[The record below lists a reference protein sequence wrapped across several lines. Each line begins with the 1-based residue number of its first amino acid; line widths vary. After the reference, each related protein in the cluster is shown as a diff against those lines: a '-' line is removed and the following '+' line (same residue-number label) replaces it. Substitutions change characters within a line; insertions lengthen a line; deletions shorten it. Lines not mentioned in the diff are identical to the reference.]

1 MKRIALL
8 TCFLLSFSFLFA
20 QYPATQ
26 TLGSDS
32 TLIKSKGALQGRLI
46 NWSYPDT
53 ASANRERIS
62 HYPGAQI
69 TVGDLV
75 YFRNSDAT
83 RWILLGS
90 NSTALNN
97 GLTSTGN
104 ITLVDSTLTIGDTIR
119 YTINGTNYVQTTP
132 SVFTINSA
140 DSGYYRKDLIYA
152 DATGLHKLVGEQD
165 TAFGVKPKLP
175 INSIEITTVD
185 IYGQQIVPPTP
196 TIITPIPNLQQV
208 TNEGNSTTNPIFINS
223 NSIQTPLRIT
233 SDFNRSNYLYF
244 KNNSNGGWAN
254 TGFLFKNDV
263 TDNPYDEW
271 SGHWFRLMQGSTN
284 SSMIKDGAIIMT
296 NGTGGMKIVSDS
308 GRITFNS
315 GSPAYPYDP
324 TSHPYKEMGAFETDG
339 SFRLNNYKNNAQGDS
354 VLSTDTQGKVVMKKV
369 SVGDIDVLQN
379 TIDNSSFGI
388 KKINGEVKNVVIY
401 ADGLTGIG
409 GGTGGITQQ
418 QLNDTASAIRNDFP
432 SSSTYTASNGLTKV
446 ENDMQLGGSLSKNDT
461 INTNTFGL
469 KLIGNT
475 TNAIEINQFG
485 SGGLGISVSTNSGT
499 GISSQ
504 GGNNTG
510 GNFLG
515 SSIGIAT
522 QSPNVPLWV
531 INSNTSNSGIL
542 NGITIQRTTSTPTID
557 GFGVGIN
564 FTGVTSDLSTT
575 YLGLIQ
581 YDFSSNRNYNTS
593 IGRFSLIVADSA
605 KSNNKVFQINGTG
618 QATLNRYGT
627 GLFTGTPT
635 YNLGVDASGN
645 VIEVASGGGGG
656 GTYTASNGLTM
667 VGSDIQLGGTSS
679 TGATITFSNNT
690 GLLLRRNGVGDVSPN
705 TLDILTPTGT
715 GIKVAS
721 TAGTAIA
728 ATSNSGTAI
737 NATSY
742 SSSAG
747 SVAVQGIGDNAA
759 TGVVGQSYNG
769 TGVAAYSNF
778 GVPLVVGTLTG
789 NSPLI
794 IPSIN
799 INRITGTGTNGLGTS
814 IDFYISKTDDFPSLS
829 NQIIS
834 KLTNASTNPTS
845 EFSITGVNNATTNTL
860 LTLSGSGSTK
870 LNKYG
875 LGTFTGTAAYN
886 LGVDASGNVIEVTT
900 GAGGGGIT
908 QSQLDDT
915 ASAIRSSVKPYKVYS
930 AMLSQTGTSAPTAY
944 VLENT
949 IGITPIFIYVQTG
962 DYAIKFPS
970 IAMPAAG
977 KTAIIT
983 NLPNPNTPVIM
994 LKAVY
999 IDNKTVELLTK
1010 QASDGTPVDN
1020 ALSAG
1025 GQTFIEIRVY
1035 N

>member
-1 MKRIALL
+1 MKRLL
-8 TCFLLSFSFLFA
+8 FILLLFTGTYTFA
-20 QYPATQ
+20 QVKVNSEGDIIPTGIYPAVKSNNLKGTIHNFKSIADRDALPANFRD
-26 TLGSDS
+26 TGMIAYVTDS
-32 TLIKSKGALQGRLI
+32 LKYYYLYNGITNADWRDLFNS
-46 NWSYPDT
+46 
-53 ASANRERIS
+53 ASAL
-62 HYPGAQI
+62 
-69 TVGDLV
+69 T
-75 YFRNSDAT
+75 T
-83 RWILLGS
+83 
-90 NSTALNN
+90 
-97 GLTSTGN
+97 GLTSTGD
-104 ITLVDSTLTIGDTIR
+104 ITLVDSTLTINDTIQ
-119 YTINGTNYVQTTP
+119 YTIAGKDYTQVIP

-185 IYGQQIVPPTP
+185 IYGQQIVPPVP

-208 TNEGNSTTNPIFINS
+208 TNEGNITTNPIFINS

-263 TDNPYDEW
+263 PDNPYDEW

-379 TIDNSSFGI
+379 TIDSSSFGI
-388 KKINGEVKNVVIY
+388 KKLDGTVKNVVIY

-409 GGTGGITQQ
+409 GGGTQVNSDWNATSGVAAILNKPTLFSGSYTDLTNKPTIPAQFNPIAGTNMTITGTYPN
-418 QLNDTASAIRNDFP
+418 LTFNSTASGGG
-432 SSSTYTASNGLTKV
+432 STYTASNGLTMSGSDV
-446 ENDMQLGGSLSKNDT
+446 QLGGALTKYT
-461 INTNTFGL
+461 VINGAFDFEFNGINSFRVSTPNLDIRTDAYT
-469 KLIGNT
+469 T
-475 TNAIEINQFG
+475 TNFSINEAVHATSNMSSLAG
-485 SGGLGISVSTNSGT
+485 VVTADNLSSLYSHLPTTPSTAV
-499 GISSQ
+499 
-504 GGNNTG
+504 
-510 GNFLG
+510 LMK
-515 SSIGIAT
+515 
-522 QSPNVPLWV
+522 
-531 INSNTSNSGIL
+531 TSNSVSNNASQIVVL
-542 NGITIQRTTSTPTID
+542 DSTISLYTKANEVT
-557 GFGVGIN
+557 N
-564 FTGVTSDLSTT
+564 FNKFSLLSTGQ
-575 YLGLIQ
+575 L
-581 YDFSSNRNYNTS
+581 
-593 IGRFSLIVADSA
+593 
-605 KSNNKVFQINGTG
+605 QINKYGSGT
-618 QATLNRYGT
+618 
-627 GLFTGTPT
+627 FTGTPT

-645 VIEVASGGGGG
+645 VIEVATGG
-656 GTYTASNGLTM
+656 
-667 VGSDIQLGGTSS
+667 
-679 TGATITFSNNT
+679 
-690 GLLLRRNGVGDVSPN
+690 
-705 TLDILTPTGT
+705 
-715 GIKVAS
+715 
-721 TAGTAIA
+721 
-728 ATSNSGTAI
+728 
-737 NATSY
+737 
-742 SSSAG
+742 
-747 SVAVQGIGDNAA
+747 
-759 TGVVGQSYNG
+759 
-769 TGVAAYSNF
+769 
-778 GVPLVVGTLTG
+778 
-789 NSPLI
+789 
-794 IPSIN
+794 
-799 INRITGTGTNGLGTS
+799 
-814 IDFYISKTDDFPSLS
+814 
-829 NQIIS
+829 
-834 KLTNASTNPTS
+834 
-845 EFSITGVNNATTNTL
+845 
-860 LTLSGSGSTK
+860 
-870 LNKYG
+870 
-875 LGTFTGTAAYN
+875 
-886 LGVDASGNVIEVTT
+886 
-900 GAGGGGIT
+900 GGGGIT